1 MAHADNSALMRKLK
15 GLLGKELVFR
25 DWAGKTVV
33 SKAPKKRTAP
43 SSPEQAATN
52 VKFLLASRY
61 AKAITT
67 SEDQAM
73 AEAYAMVLKPRQNIY
88 SRALEDFLASPKI
101 RFIKTHN
108 YTGIPGDKILIR
120 AIDDFRVLNTLVEI
134 YRADGALLEVGNAV
148 QNPNGIDW
156 TYTATQN
163 NNLLAGSKIKV
174 IATDVPNN
182 EGMLEITL

>member
-1 MAHADNSALMRKLK
+1 MAHSDNSVLMRKLR

-61 AKAITT
+61 AKTITT

-73 AEAYAMVLKPRQNIY
+73 AEAYALVLKPRQNVY

-101 RFIKTHN
+101 KFIKTHN
-108 YTGIPGDKILIR
+108 YNGIPGDKILIR
-120 AIDDFRVLNTLVEI
+120 ATDDFRVISTVVEI
-134 YRADGALLEVGNAV
+134 YTADGAFLEMGNAV

-156 TYTATQN
+156 TYTATLDNTQ
-163 NNLLAGSKIKV
+163 LAGSKIKA
-174 IATDVPNN
+174 IATDVPAN
-182 EGMLEITL
+182 EGIKEITL